1 MAELV
6 SKSSMKSIVWD
17 YFSLEL
23 VADGKDI
30 DDDSAVCQ
38 SCRKRV
44 LAKQGNT
51 SNLLAH
57 FR

>member
-23 VADGKDI
+23 GADGKHV
-30 DDDSAVCQ
+30 DDGSAVCQ
-38 SCRKRV
+38 SRQKQV